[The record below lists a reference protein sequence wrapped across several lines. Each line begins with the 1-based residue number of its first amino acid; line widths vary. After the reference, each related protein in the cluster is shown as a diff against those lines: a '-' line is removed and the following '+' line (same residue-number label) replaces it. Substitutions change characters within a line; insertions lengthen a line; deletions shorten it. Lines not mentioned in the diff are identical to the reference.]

1 MTIQTVFNSSLDQS
15 FLSTSKWRPGK
26 YWLAVICASLLTVP
40 FTGCGSYSK
49 KMTYMQ
55 PPNSPSPS
63 QSLWVANGTNV
74 LEFSS
79 TQLTTSGISATA
91 PTLILNSSVFA
102 VPQDLVFDASGNLWV
117 IDNGVT
123 VSGVAAK
130 PAIYEFAAANLAS
143 QPSPVTASPSIT
155 ITSPGFKSPQ
165 QAAFDA
171 KGDLWVSDPGNN
183 TIMEFA
189 QSQLMAGGADVAP
202 AIEFQSQPAFS
213 SGFASSSNSALGIAF
228 DSAGNLWVANNGS
241 NTIFEFNASDLIPNV
256 TAHVPYLLTPQVVL
270 SNSTGST
277 AIQGPWGLAF
287 DSSGNLWVSNVGYWG
302 ETNGLT
308 QKANTIVEFP
318 KSSLTTTGTPAPAII
333 LRSTTI
339 SGNASLNFPKGISFD
354 DHGDLSVVS
363 SVTPLPQGVGAV
375 VSGGSFAIGIY
386 NSSQLTTGGAIAP
399 NAFITGATTMLNA
412 PTGSAFGPTI
422 SYGSSGSGGSMY

>member
-1 MTIQTVFNSSLDQS
+1 MAIQTGFNFSLDHG
-15 FLSTSKWRPGK
+15 FLSTLKRRPGE

-63 QSLWVANGTNV
+63 KSLWVANGTNV

-91 PTLILNSSVFA
+91 PTLVLNSSVFA

-117 IDNGVT
+117 LDGGVT
-123 VSGVAAK
+123 TSGVASR
-130 PAIYEFAAANLAS
+130 PALYEFTSAS
-143 QPSPVTASPSIT
+143 LSGQPSPVTAMPSIT
-155 ITSPGFKSPQ
+155 MTSSAFKFPR

-171 KGDLWVSDPGNN
+171 KGDLWVSDSGNN
-183 TIMEFA
+183 AVMEFTQA
-189 QSQLMAGGADVAP
+189 QIMAGGADLAP
-202 AIEFQSQPAFS
+202 AIYFQSQPAFN
-213 SGFASSSNSALGIAF
+213 SGFGGTYNSALGIAF
-228 DSAGNLWVANNGS
+228 DSGGNLWVANNGG
-241 NTIFEFNASDLIPNV
+241 NTIFEFNAADLIPNL

-270 SNSTGST
+270 SDPTNNP

-302 ETNGLT
+302 EINNLVL
-308 QKANTIVEFP
+308 QVNTVVEFP
-318 KSSLTTTGTPAPAII
+318 KSSLAATGTPSPAVI
-333 LRSTTI
+333 LRSATVGT
-339 SGNASLNFPKGISFD
+339 NTSLNFPKGIAFD
-354 DHGDLSVVS
+354 ASGNLSVVS
-363 SVTPLPQGVGAV
+363 SGAPFPQGIGAN
-375 VSGGSFAIGIY
+375 SADLYGIDVY
-386 NSSQLTTGGAIAP
+386 SSSQIRSGGAIAP

-422 SYGSSGSGGSMY
+422 SYGNSGSGGSMY